1 MLEAVTLFAPVGD
14 RPILPMAWVAK
25 DGERLLLPG
34 DWPAIVRRTDLIF
47 IDIILLDTKE
57 FSKLYD
63 NASAA
68 VDISTPLP
76 ALQSSD
82 LVLPFF
88 HWPAG
93 GNADPGVPSRQSTN
107 SRSSDDELV
116 SERLEA
122 ADKSMMTET
131 LIIKETRIDIEKAF
145 ASTAFY
151 KGLPEVTST
160 HVIAQFDSL
169 KSTPPPNDT
178 HSWHDEIIARH
189 CSTAVARS
197 ARFSNIVHTTLCL
210 FARDTDCS
218 KILRKVWGALDHVH
232 EIIAQAQTLGAVKPD
247 PANDTSTNSDR
258 RAGRWYVRE
267 GKAETVPETEV
278 NEKFRRS
285 VKRCRRCLSSK
296 PFGSVDAATE
306 HLRVHLTE
314 FSLPTPARGG
324 SGSAN
329 QDPFPSQTPE
339 VDLKDWTIHERQ
351 LRREEWSNHIV
362 RVLTQACTHSFALL
376 LQAKDLADGV
386 QDEDM
391 RFLELYS
398 FPRRLID
405 AFSSIIV
412 YYLAV
417 ERALHQAK
425 TPLQEDDLTY
435 GLQTPIVLETLG
447 RFYTDAR
454 DSLTAI
460 RWDLCNMSKSS
471 SPPDIMQSLSLGTP
485 YICGWLMRRLI
496 VKSLEG
502 HLTVGEM
509 YWDYLSKIVSS
520 VDLYVLLYGC

>member
-1 MLEAVTLFAPVGD
+1 
-14 RPILPMAWVAK
+14 
-25 DGERLLLPG
+25 
-34 DWPAIVRRTDLIF
+34 
-47 IDIILLDTKE
+47 
-57 FSKLYD
+57 
-63 NASAA
+63 
-68 VDISTPLP
+68 
-76 ALQSSD
+76 
-82 LVLPFF
+82 
-88 HWPAG
+88 
-93 GNADPGVPSRQSTN
+93 
-107 SRSSDDELV
+107 
-116 SERLEA
+116 
-122 ADKSMMTET
+122 
-131 LIIKETRIDIEKAF
+131 
-145 ASTAFY
+145 
-151 KGLPEVTST
+151 
-160 HVIAQFDSL
+160 
-169 KSTPPPNDT
+169 
-178 HSWHDEIIARH
+178 
-189 CSTAVARS
+189 
-197 ARFSNIVHTTLCL
+197 
-210 FARDTDCS
+210 
-218 KILRKVWGALDHVH
+218 
-232 EIIAQAQTLGAVKPD
+232 
-247 PANDTSTNSDR
+247 
-258 RAGRWYVRE
+258 
-267 GKAETVPETEV
+267 
-278 NEKFRRS
+278 
-285 VKRCRRCLSSK
+285 
-296 PFGSVDAATE
+296 
-306 HLRVHLTE
+306 
-314 FSLPTPARGG
+314 
-324 SGSAN
+324 
-329 QDPFPSQTPE
+329 
-339 VDLKDWTIHERQ
+339 
-351 LRREEWSNHIV
+351 
-362 RVLTQACTHSFALL
+362 L